1 MNHSLTFFF
10 AVANKAKQ
18 QRGLRAFSFQAFIL
32 RSVPAS
38 VAFEPRSNN
47 KKRGVERGVLG
58 GIEGGRKITRP
69 ARGGVIKLE
78 IAGVDYIVTLI
89 SLFFSSPGDR

>member
-1 MNHSLTFFF
+1 MNHSLTLNFF

-18 QRGLRAFSFQAFIL
+18 QRGIRALSSFAFML

-38 VAFEPRSNN
+38 VAFEPRSKN
-47 KKRGVERGVLG
+47 KKKGDKRGVLG

-69 ARGGVIKLE
+69 VGVIIKLR
-78 IAGVDYIVTLI
+78 IAGAD
-89 SLFFSSPGDR
+89 

>member
-1 MNHSLTFFF
+1 M
-10 AVANKAKQ
+10 
-18 QRGLRAFSFQAFIL
+18 L

-47 KKRGVERGVLG
+47 KKKGVKRGVLG

-69 ARGGVIKLE
+69 ARVIIKLG
-78 IAGVDYIVTLI
+78 IAGVD
-89 SLFFSSPGDR
+89 

>member
-1 MNHSLTFFF
+1 M
-10 AVANKAKQ
+10 
-18 QRGLRAFSFQAFIL
+18 L

-47 KKRGVERGVLG
+47 KKKGVKRGVLG

-69 ARGGVIKLE
+69 V
-78 IAGVDYIVTLI
+78 GVD
-89 SLFFSSPGDR
+89 

>member
-1 MNHSLTFFF
+1 M
-10 AVANKAKQ
+10 
-18 QRGLRAFSFQAFIL
+18 L

-47 KKRGVERGVLG
+47 KKKGVKRGVLG

-69 ARGGVIKLE
+69 ARG
-78 IAGVDYIVTLI
+78 
-89 SLFFSSPGDR
+89 